1 MLLWGIMQNDN
12 DLNFGEKING
22 FVQKNRK
29 GILISVSA
37 VFILIAGLI
46 VYLSLQDIF
55 NKKAIGEVEELSRR
69 FDDVRYFIDDE
80 NGQSASDI
88 EALLADLDTFAKKNK
103 KGIAASKAWSMIAQ
117 IYSGRKDWQQAES
130 AWLNAAK
137 TGDKTYLAPISLF
150 NAAVAAE
157 EQGKL
162 EQAVQLLEQSVAHP
176 FEFPAAPHAQFS
188 IGRLYEQMNNYPAAI
203 EAYRAVLINWQDIPV
218 WQNLARSRIAAIEPL
233 RR

>member
-1 MLLWGIMQNDN
+1 MQNDN
-12 DLNFGEKING
+12 DLNLGDKINN
-22 FVQKNRK
+22 FVQRNRK

-37 VFILIAGLI
+37 VFILIAGL
-46 VYLSLQDIF
+46 VVFLSLQDVF

-69 FDDVRYFIDDE
+69 FNDIRYLTGDDQ
-80 NGQSASDI
+80 NASDVD
-88 EALLADLDTFAKKNK
+88 ALLADLNTFAKNK
-103 KGIAASKAWSMIAQ
+103 KGIAGSRAWSMIAQ
-117 IYSGRKDWQQAES
+117 IHSDKKDWQQAES

-176 FEFPAAPHAQFS
+176 FEFPAAPRAQFS
-188 IGRLYEQMNNYPAAI
+188 IGRLYEQMNNYPAAV
-203 EAYRAVLINWQDIPV
+203 EAYRAVLINWQDTPV
-218 WQNLARSRIAAIEPL
+218 WQNLARSRIAAIEI
-233 RR
+233 R

>member
-1 MLLWGIMQNDN
+1 MQNDN
-12 DLNFGEKING
+12 DLNFGDKINN

-46 VYLSLQDIF
+46 VFLSLQDVL
-55 NKKAIGEVEELSRR
+55 NKKAIGEVEELSSR
-69 FDDVRYFIDDE
+69 FNDVRYYIEDE
-80 NGQSASDI
+80 QSASEI
-88 EALLADLDTFAKKNK
+88 EALLADLNVFAANK
-103 KGIAASKAWSMIAQ
+103 RGIAGSRAWSMIAQ

-188 IGRLYEQMNNYPAAI
+188 IGRLYEEMNDYPAAV
-203 EAYRAVLINWQDIPV
+203 EAYRAVLINWQDIPI
-218 WQNLARSRIAAIEPL
+218 WQNLARSRIAAIEI
-233 RR
+233 R

>member
-1 MLLWGIMQNDN
+1 MQNNN
-12 DLNFGEKING
+12 DLNFGDKING

-37 VFILIAGLI
+37 VCILVAGLI
-46 VYLSLQDIF
+46 VFLSLQDVF

-69 FDDVRYFIDDE
+69 FNDVRYSIDSE
-80 NGQSASDI
+80 EREQNASNSDI
-88 EALLADLDTFAKKNK
+88 EALLADLNTFAKNK

-117 IYSGRKDWQQAES
+117 IHSGRKDWQQTES

-137 TGDKTYLAPISLF
+137 TGNKTYLAPISLF

-162 EQAVQLLEQSVAHP
+162 EQAIQLLEQSVAHP
-176 FEFPAAPHAQFS
+176 FEFPAAPRAQFS
-188 IGRLYEQMNNYPAAI
+188 IGRLYEQMNNYPAAV
-203 EAYRAVLINWQDIPV
+203 EAYRAVLINWQDVPV
-218 WQNLARSRIAAIEPL
+218 WQNLANSRIAAIEI
-233 RR
+233 R